1 MSSYFLLSYVPK
13 IPCSQGSI
21 FLGSYVPRILCSFQ
35 GDCAPR
41 VLWCKQPMSQGSDD
55 GKKKRKDKK
64 RRKSGEFERWL
75 CVWSGTFGWRAGLT
89 LGSSQGCKVN
99 VLLSLF
105 FWRGKVSW
113 GYRVRYSW
121 SEDATQLQV
130 QPASSLII
138 FLFFHF
144 HVRLKFFHRERVLR
158 PVQLVWRS
166 VKSQARPASSP
177 LGCFRITLST
187 LKKKK

>member
-1 MSSYFLLSYVPK
+1 M
-13 IPCSQGSI
+13 
-21 FLGSYVPRILCSFQ
+21 
-35 GDCAPR
+35 
-41 VLWCKQPMSQGSDD
+41 
-55 GKKKRKDKK
+55 
-64 RRKSGEFERWL
+64 
-75 CVWSGTFGWRAGLT
+75 
-89 LGSSQGCKVN
+89 
-99 VLLSLF
+99 
-105 FWRGKVSW
+105 
-113 GYRVRYSW
+113 RYSW

-187 LKKKK
+187 LKKKKKKKGLNKRATQGCCLLSLPLHSFRYQEDEVIEERKG